1 MFRLTD
7 TGKQRNA
14 EYHKGYVLLFLLVTC
29 KSRCA
34 GLCFYANGWVS
45 SWQPMSQPQPLK
57 PHGVAGH
64 SSVPALGVRT
74 QGSASSLC
82 RGGTYLGAL
91 LGLAA
96 ILGCRGWGAHLIF
109 QAARRWV
116 GPSPLALHLGM
127 APLLLVPLWPAVPT
141 HWPQTCI
148 VSVSLKTV
156 MEPEWY
162 CPHQPPPSH
171 PLSISFQ
178 FYPQS

>member
-45 SWQPMSQPQPLK
+45 SRQPMSQPQPLK

-96 ILGCRGWGAHLIF
+96 ILGCRGWGAHLVF

-116 GPSPLALHLGM
+116 GPSPLALHLGNGTPFASAAVACRANSLTPNLYCFCFLKNSHGAWM
-127 APLLLVPLWPAVPT
+127 ILSPSAPT
-141 HWPQTCI
+141 F
-148 VSVSLKTV
+148 
-156 MEPEWY
+156 
-162 CPHQPPPSH
+162 PST
-171 PLSISFQ
+171 
-178 FYPQS
+178 